1 MLITWNIYCLH
12 AANSF
17 VSKSVIVEMLAIQDG
32 SRAQLIAGREAVSYH
47 KATLMST
54 SSTGDVFLT
63 LPGQEVYIYTSST
76 SIAFCY

>member
-1 MLITWNIYCLH
+1 
-12 AANSF
+12 
-17 VSKSVIVEMLAIQDG
+17 VIVEMLAIQDG

-63 LPGQEVYIYTSST
+63 LPGQEVCT
-76 SIAFCY
+76 